1 MWKVNVLGKFLYM
14 LLKPCELQQVISVLR
29 CIFGE
34 QKGAPIRRHSWTLQ
48 WQQQLQGSWRT
59 DHPLNKCLLAV
70 HTGASDRSRTR

>member
-1 MWKVNVLGKFLYM
+1 MESKCTWKIPIHVTKT
-14 LLKPCELQQVISVLR
+14 LR
-29 CIFGE
+29 TAAGHLCIEVYFWGA
-34 QKGAPIRRHSWTLQ
+34 KGAPIRRHSWTLQ

>member
-34 QKGAPIRRHSWTLQ
+34 QRA
-48 WQQQLQGSWRT
+48 
-59 DHPLNKCLLAV
+59 LL
-70 HTGASDRSRTR
+70 SDGTVGLYNGNSSCRARGGLITR